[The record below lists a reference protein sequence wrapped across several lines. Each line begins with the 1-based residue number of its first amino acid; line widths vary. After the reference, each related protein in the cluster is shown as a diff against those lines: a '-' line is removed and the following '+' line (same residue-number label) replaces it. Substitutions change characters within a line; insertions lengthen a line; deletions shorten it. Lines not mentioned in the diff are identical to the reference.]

1 MINLFHLYT
10 NIITLDIVIFITKG
24 ENLFFFVF
32 ISKFYY
38 TRIIFYIF
46 LDKVLLVK

>member
-1 MINLFHLYT
+1 MINLFHLYA
-10 NIITLDIVIFITKG
+10 NIITLDIVIFIIEG

-38 TRIIFYIF
+38 MRIIFYIF
-46 LDKVLLVK
+46 FDKVLLVK